1 METRCTNDPLRN
13 EKRRFRLIWL
23 MAGFLAM
30 RTPPQE
36 RIELRYA
43 GNFEGLGLLPQ
54 EGGYQPP
61 VGFPAVGEQPCGC
74 KPCARH
80 GQCHCK
86 PVLEIG

>member
-54 EGGYQPP
+54 IS
-61 VGFPAVGEQPCGC
+61 VNS
-74 KPCARH
+74 K
-80 GQCHCK
+80 
-86 PVLEIG
+86 VLQGVIFVLCWRILECYPLQTT